1 MSSQWVSDSSR
12 YELDRKYDYRY
23 TAKIVVGCPCFSSDE
38 HYGFRHHAP
47 HMKRPLSHATA
58 LCLALQMVANA
69 AAADSSLTEGNYYE
83 ELPVILSVSRLA
95 QPLNETPGAVTII
108 DRDMLRSIGA
118 RDIYDALRLVPG
130 FLVSGWSGASPIA
143 AYHNVLDQVGQKLQ
157 VFVDGRSVYSTYY
170 LGGTQRGLQAIDLE
184 DIERIEVLRGSNSA
198 AYGANAFLGVINIV
212 TRHTADT
219 HGTMVAVTNGE
230 RGINDNAVRY
240 GWGDDNAS
248 FRVSASHRADHG
260 LNEVYDDSRIDL
272 MNLRADL
279 RPTGLDEIMLQAG
292 TARNSWG
299 DGETASQLNPQR
311 TASMGSGY
319 LLGEWR
325 RALGVGED
333 MRLSFSYD
341 EENFRDRAPT
351 GSSNPVFQG
360 LMIDWSGDAR
370 RTQLEFQH
378 SLGPAPDWR
387 VVWGTTWRDERV
399 RSFPLYYRQ
408 DWLSSQQWRLFG
420 NLEWRPHAQWV
431 VNAGATWERSN
442 LVGSALSPRLAANFH
457 ALPGQTLRVGVTK
470 SQRAPTIFEEKA
482 DIRYYMPSDGQYIP
496 AWNMKGNAQPENL
509 LVKEIGYLGEFR
521 PLDLSIDVRGFH
533 ETLTDALETAS
544 YSNGSATVF
553 EKTNSPNSRRMRG
566 YEYQLRWQPTD
577 TTRVLWSHMT
587 MNSAE
592 PPGSAMQSIVP
603 GLANSRGLTSPH
615 RAESLA
621 IFQSL
626 PGYFELTLIYSALTP
641 MTWNAPSD
649 LLPAQHRTDVRLAK
663 RFLIGSTRMEAAL
676 MTQAVDGAYQQF
688 SPGRFFD
695 RRTFATVRL
704 DY

>member
-1 MSSQWVSDSSR
+1 MAKAVDITIDILLKSR
-12 YELDRKYDYRY
+12 LAVHCR
-23 TAKIVVGCPCFSSDE
+23 SSDE

-47 HMKRPLSHATA
+47 PMKRPLSYTAA
-58 LCLALQMVANA
+58 LCFASQMVANA
-69 AAADSSLTEGNYYE
+69 ANADSSLTEGNYYE

-95 QPLNETPGAVTII
+95 QPLNEAPGAVTVI

-130 FLVSGWSGASPIA
+130 FLVSGWNGASPVA

-170 LGGTQRGLQAIDLE
+170 LGGTQRGLQGVGLE
-184 DIERIEVLRGSNSA
+184 DVERIEVLRGSNSA

-230 RGINDNAVRY
+230 RGIDDNAVRY

-248 FRVSASHRADHG
+248 FRVSASHRADNG
-260 LNEVYDDSRIDL
+260 LNKVYDDSRIDAT
-272 MNLRADL
+272 NLRADL
-279 RPTGLDEIMLQAG
+279 RPTALDDIMLQAG
-292 TARNSWG
+292 SMLDSWG
-299 DGETASQLNPQR
+299 DGETASPLNPLR

-325 RALGVGED
+325 RVLALGED
-333 MRLSFSYD
+333 MRLSFTYD

-351 GSSNPVFQG
+351 GNPSPIFQG
-360 LMIDWSGDAR
+360 VMIDWSGDAR

-378 SLGPAPDWR
+378 SLGPTPALR

-431 VNAGATWERSN
+431 LNASATWERSN
-442 LVGSALSPRLAANFH
+442 LVGSALSPRLAANFLV
-457 ALPGQTLRVGVTK
+457 LPGQTLRAGVTK
-470 SQRAPTIFEEKA
+470 SQRTPTIFEEKA
-482 DIRYYMPSDGQYIP
+482 DIRYYMPSNGQYIH
-496 AWNMKGNAQPENL
+496 AWNMRGNAQPENL

-521 PLDLSIDVRGFH
+521 PLNLSIDVRGFH
-533 ETLTDALETAS
+533 ETLTDALATTS
-544 YSNGSATVF
+544 YTKDGATVF
-553 EKTNSPNSRRMRG
+553 GKSNSPDSRRMRG

-592 PPGSAMQSIVP
+592 PPVSEMQSIVP

-621 IFQSL
+621 IFQLL
-626 PGYFELTLIYSALTP
+626 PGKLELTLTYSALTP

-649 LLPAQHRTDVRLAK
+649 LLPAQHRSDIRLAK

-676 MTQAVDGAYQQF
+676 TTQAVDGAYRQF
-688 SPGRFFD
+688 FPGRFFD
-695 RRTFATVRL
+695 RRTFATLRL